1 MKHRFLILIAAL
13 ALVAALGCK
22 KNESYENTS
31 TSTTNT
37 TYTDTSATTTTTGT
51 MSTTGTE
58 TTGTGGTAST
68 LSEDDKDFAMKVAQ
82 GNMAEVSLGSMA
94 AQKGTSPDVKTF
106 GNRMVNDHGKALD
119 ELKQLATNKGI
130 TLPTDVSAEQK
141 ATADKLS
148 KYSGKQFDKAYADT
162 MADEHEKDAK
172 TVEKASKDAKDP
184 DLKAWAA
191 KTLPVIQD
199 HLKMAK
205 EMKDKV
211 KNEPNKKAVSG

>member
-1 MKHRFLILIAAL
+1 MKNRFLILIAAL

-22 KNESYENTS
+22 KTETNNTTS
-31 TSTTNT
+31 STTDT

-51 MSTTGTE
+51 TSTAAT
-58 TTGTGGTAST
+58 T
-68 LSEDDKDFAMKVAQ
+68 LSDDDKEFATKAAQ
-82 GNMAEVSLGSMA
+82 GNMSEVSLGSMA

-119 ELKQLATNKGI
+119 ELKQLAQNKGM

-148 KYSGKQFDKAYADT
+148 KYSGKQYDKAYADT
-162 MADEHEKDAK
+162 MADDHEKDAK
-172 TVEKASKDAKDP
+172 EFEKASKDAKDP

-191 KTLPVIQD
+191 KVLPVIQD

-205 EMKDKV
+205 EMKGKV
-211 KNEPNKKAVSG
+211 K